1 MAEPEQRFP
10 LFMAQLDAWRRE
22 VDVNLSGAY
31 FTVRPA
37 LPGMRDRGDGR
48 VVLISSVAA
57 QGGLRGQIGYS
68 ATKAGLLG
76 LARALALELAPSA
89 GTANAVL
96 PGFIGTDKV
105 QGMPAAVQERVLASI
120 PLRRYGR
127 PDEIAALVAF
137 LASPA
142 GAYITGTCIPVDGGF
157 LLSQLTLG
165 RD

>member
-1 MAEPEQRFP
+1 IVDNIARAERMSP
-10 LFMAQLDAWRRE
+10 DAWRRE

-105 QGMPAAVQERVLASI
+105 QGM
-120 PLRRYGR
+120 
-127 PDEIAALVAF
+127 
-137 LASPA
+137 
-142 GAYITGTCIPVDGGF
+142 
-157 LLSQLTLG
+157 
-165 RD
+165 